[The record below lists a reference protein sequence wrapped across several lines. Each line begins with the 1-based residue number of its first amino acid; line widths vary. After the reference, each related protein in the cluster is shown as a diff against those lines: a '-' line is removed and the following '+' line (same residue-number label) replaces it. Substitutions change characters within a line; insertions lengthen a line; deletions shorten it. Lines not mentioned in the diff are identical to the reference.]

1 MTSALFQGG
10 IYVKELISNYPNL
23 WEFREILIV
32 HYSQAG
38 EHDKAIEILENWIS
52 LNQSYHQPDSYKKAK
67 NWLNIL
73 KSESEAS

>member
-1 MTSALFQGG
+1 M
-10 IYVKELISNYPNL
+10 
-23 WEFREILIV
+23 